1 MVARRI
7 SVLFALPALASLT
20 SLTSLGCREPMSP
33 AEMIA
38 DLRSPDAAERTRAAH
53 GLRAHNTVPPE
64 AVPSL
69 FQAIQVEQNKKARG
83 EELMALA
90 TSGSPQAEPFICKAV
105 YDPDVDVRRWG
116 KQALTIWLPMN
127 QQSKGCPPPP

>member
-1 MVARRI
+1 MNAHRI
-7 SVLFALPALASLT
+7 SLLLAALALGA
-20 SLTSLGCREPMSP
+20 LGCRQPLTP

-38 DLRSPDAAERTRAAH
+38 DLQSPDPRDRTSAAH
-53 GLRAHNTVPPE
+53 GLRAHGTVPPE
-64 AVPSL
+64 AVPAL

-90 TSGSPQAEPFICKAV
+90 VSGSPQAEPFICKAV

-127 QQSKGCPPPP
+127 QHSKGCPPPR